1 MTDNNAWK
9 YRAIKEMKWD
19 EERRKKWAED
29 KKKKE
34 KDEE

>member
-1 MTDNNAWK
+1 MTSDAWK